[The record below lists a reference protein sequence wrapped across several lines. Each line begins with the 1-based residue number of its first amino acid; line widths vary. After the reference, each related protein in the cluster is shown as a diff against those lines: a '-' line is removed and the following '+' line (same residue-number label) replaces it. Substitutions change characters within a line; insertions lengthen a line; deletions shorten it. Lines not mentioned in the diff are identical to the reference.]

1 MTGATSGSPATGTY
15 SKLLENDSLL
25 PSTGSSTPR
34 THNSLSPARGS
45 KIKEV
50 ARSLS
55 EGEKDGLKK
64 SAVDPAV
71 AMSHLY
77 ATMSAEMAMAD
88 EIDSEV
94 PIEGLFILKR
104 GNTLCYHGTAAARR
118 LLDLQHE
125 EYVKGHS
132 NNIFMQL
139 QSYLVLKD
147 SISVLAPSTISNG
160 QQPKRPKLST
170 VKDQAMREAFNNVLA
185 QATNEKHP
193 NPLKFTSFK
202 TLECE
207 LASRGFKINFE
218 GDWSWAN
225 FENAYKSKRIPAS
238 QSIIEAIKGNKITMT
253 AIDHT
258 DAEVTSADDAIAEAT
273 DADREITMEG
283 VIGETT
289 REDASS

>member
-1 MTGATSGSPATGTY
+1 MTDATSGSPATGTY

-34 THNSLSPARGS
+34 THNSLPPARGS
-45 KIKEV
+45 KSVLHAPRKRRSLGVFDILKRSHSDLIDRDSLGKLHSTSFHRIKEV

-55 EGEKDGLKK
+55 EGDKDGLKK

-104 GNTLCYHGTAAARR
+104 GNTLYYHGTAAARR

-132 NNIFMQL
+132 SNIFMQL

-147 SISVLAPSTISNG
+147 SSMCNDNYGSSHIDVL
-160 QQPKRPKLST
+160 R
-170 VKDQAMREAFNNVLA
+170 
-185 QATNEKHP
+185 
-193 NPLKFTSFK
+193 
-202 TLECE
+202 
-207 LASRGFKINFE
+207 
-218 GDWSWAN
+218 
-225 FENAYKSKRIPAS
+225 
-238 QSIIEAIKGNKITMT
+238 
-253 AIDHT
+253 
-258 DAEVTSADDAIAEAT
+258 
-273 DADREITMEG
+273 
-283 VIGETT
+283 
-289 REDASS
+289 